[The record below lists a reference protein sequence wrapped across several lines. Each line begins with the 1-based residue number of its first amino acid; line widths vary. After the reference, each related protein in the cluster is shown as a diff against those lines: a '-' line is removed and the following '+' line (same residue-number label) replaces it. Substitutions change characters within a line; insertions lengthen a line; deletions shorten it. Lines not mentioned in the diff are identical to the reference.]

1 MRQQLNVRLPKATHK
16 KIEKLV
22 NKTGMTKNT
31 LIILALDKYERE
43 VTSK

>member
-16 KIEKLV
+16 QIEKLV
-22 NKTGMTKNT
+22 NKTGMTKTT